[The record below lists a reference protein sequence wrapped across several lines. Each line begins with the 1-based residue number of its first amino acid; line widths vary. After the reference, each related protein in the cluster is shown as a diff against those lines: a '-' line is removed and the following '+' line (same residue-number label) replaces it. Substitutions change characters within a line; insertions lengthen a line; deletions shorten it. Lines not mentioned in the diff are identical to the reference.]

1 MLYIH
6 HTSCISPQKTYGN
19 QGFSFDQKSVDGK
32 LLSIEPD
39 YSGIPPGI
47 LRRMG
52 KAVRMGVGAALPL
65 LHQQTV
71 PDGIILGTAIGGM
84 EDCIK
89 FLNQI
94 VQYEEGML
102 TPGNFVQSTPNAV
115 ASQIGLM
122 TKNTGY
128 NITHVHRGLAFEMAL
143 LDAIMMSEEHPAAE
157 WLVGGVDEISAYNY
171 NIERLGGWYKNGEAS
186 SENLFVSGTPGSI
199 AGEGAAMFR
208 VSGIKEN
215 AIAAVKAIE
224 TIHTNDPVEILKRW
238 RDFLKTHFSDQL
250 PELIITGDNGDARID
265 PYYKAVQEASP
276 STSDILRFKHLS
288 GEFPTASGFALWLA
302 LSINSLNT
310 IPASAFVAPR
320 KKAAYHNAVIYNN
333 YKGDQHSFTLI
344 QYP

>member
-6 HTSCISPQKTYGN
+6 HTSCISPQQTFGSG
-19 QGFSFDQKSVDGK
+19 GFSFDRSSADGK

-65 LHQQTV
+65 LHQQPV
-71 PDGIILGTAIGGM
+71 PAGIILGTAIGGM

-143 LDAIMMSEEHPAAE
+143 LDTIMMSEGNTDAE

-171 NIERLGGWYKNGEAS
+171 NIERLGGWYKTGETT

-208 VSGIKEN
+208 VSGTKEK
-215 AIAAVKAIE
+215 AIAAVKAVE
-224 TIHTNDPVEILKRW
+224 TIHTSDPGELLKRW
-238 RDFLKTHFSDQL
+238 QEFLGTHFSDQS
-250 PELIITGDNGDARID
+250 PELIITGDNGDIRMD
-265 PYYKAVQEASP
+265 PYYNAVQQASP
-276 STSDILRFKHLS
+276 SSSDILRFKHLS

-302 LSINSLNT
+302 VSINSLNT
-310 IPASAFVAPR
+310 IPASAFITSR
-320 KKAAYHNAVIYNN
+320 KNVTYRNALIYNN
-333 YKGDQHSFTLI
+333 YKGAQHSFTSI
-344 QYP
+344 QYQ